1 MSGHGSESLINHLM
15 KFINK
20 RMFPSGNNIKI
31 AELYLLPLSN
41 MILVI
46 NINMLHIDFR
56 RASVVAFA
64 MVSVE

>member
-41 MILVI
+41 MI
-46 NINMLHIDFR
+46 DF
-56 RASVVAFA
+56 
-64 MVSVE
+64 